1 MENLNLIGKKVVKKS
16 GEVFNVVST
25 RFDEKSLI
33 IVLDDGKLGYDLRRA
48 IPSGL
53 IRFEDDV
60 VQKIVEQKVKE
71 INENIAAK
79 PSVPPE
85 NPIDSLLKKAVQ
97 LFKCEGAKSSPY
109 LDHSYNF
116 SCLQAGNIY
125 GTKAYDI
132 YVQCCRNLG
141 FFTDKKNNFLP
152 RRILYASK
160 ATPEGYAVWMLP
172 HNNLTGTATS
182 WANIINDDK
191 IYEVWRMNDD
201 GESSNRLAFIK
212 QANGEY
218 VFMGIY
224 TLEKKDVIN
233 RTIDGIPIKVVKTYK
248 RFSDKYPRD

>member
-1 MENLNLIGKKVVKKS
+1 MENLNFIGKKVVKKS
-16 GEVFNVVST
+16 GAVFNVIST
-25 RFDEKSLI
+25 RFDEKKLI
-33 IVLDDGKLGYDLRRA
+33 IVLDDGKKGYDLLIA

-53 IRFEDDV
+53 IRFEDDLF
-60 VQKIVEQKVKE
+60 QKIVEQKVEE
-71 INENIAAK
+71 INENIG
-79 PSVPPE
+79 VQPPE
-85 NPIDSLLKKAVQ
+85 EPDPPFGILLKKAVR
-97 LFKCEGAKSSPY
+97 LFKGEGAKSSPY

-141 FFTDKKNNFLP
+141 FFTEKKSDFLP
-152 RRILYASK
+152 RRSLYASK

-172 HNNLTGTATS
+172 HNNLTGDATS

-191 IYEVWRMNDD
+191 IYEVWRIDDD
-201 GESSNRLAFIK
+201 GESSDRVTFIK

>member
-1 MENLNLIGKKVVKKS
+1 MENLNFIGKKVVKKS

-33 IVLDDGKLGYDLRRA
+33 IVLDDGKNGYDLVKA

-60 VQKIVEQKVKE
+60 IQKIVEQKVKE
-71 INENIAAK
+71 IIGGRVK
-79 PSVPPE
+79 PPVPPP
-85 NPIDSLLKKAVQ
+85 PIDSLLKIAVR
-97 LFKCEGAKSSPY
+97 LFKGEGTKSSPY

-116 SCLQAGNIY
+116 SCLQAENIY

-132 YVQCCRNLG
+132 YMKCCRNLG
-141 FFTDKKNNFLP
+141 FFTEKKDDFLP
-152 RRILYASK
+152 RRTLYASK

-172 HNNLTGTATS
+172 HNNLTGDATS
-182 WANIINDDK
+182 WANIIKDDK
-191 IYEVWRMNDD
+191 IYEVWRIDDD
-201 GESSNRLAFIK
+201 GELSNRVTFIK

-233 RTIDGIPIKVVKTYK
+233 RTINGIPIKVVKTYK

>member
-1 MENLNLIGKKVVKKS
+1 MENLNFIGKKVVKKS
-16 GEVFNVVST
+16 GEVFNVIST

-33 IVLDDGKLGYDLRRA
+33 IVLDDGKNGYDLRRA

-60 VQKIVEQKVKE
+60 VQKIVEQI
-71 INENIAAK
+71 INK
-79 PSVPPE
+79 KQPPE
-85 NPIDSLLKKAVQ
+85 ETDFIDILLKKAVQ

-116 SCLQAGNIY
+116 SCLQARNIY

-132 YVQCCRNLG
+132 YMQCCRNLG
-141 FFTDKKNNFLP
+141 FFTEKKDNFLP
-152 RRILYASK
+152 RRSLYASK

-172 HNNLTGTATS
+172 HNNLTGDATS

-191 IYEVWRMNDD
+191 IYEVWRIDDD
-201 GESSNRLAFIK
+201 GESSDRVTFIK

-248 RFSDKYPRD
+248 RFSEKYPRD

>member
-1 MENLNLIGKKVVKKS
+1 MENLNFIGKKVVKKS
-16 GEVFNVVST
+16 GEVFNVIST
-25 RFDEKSLI
+25 RFDEKHLI
-33 IVLDDGKLGYDLRRA
+33 IVLDDGKSGYELCVA
-48 IPSGL
+48 IPSGF

-71 INENIAAK
+71 IIGGRVE
-79 PSVPPE
+79 PPVPP
-85 NPIDSLLKKAVQ
+85 PPDILLKAVR
-97 LFKCEGAKSSPY
+97 LFKGNGAKSSPY

-116 SCLQAGNIY
+116 SCLQARNIY

-141 FFTDKKNNFLP
+141 FFTEKKSDFLP

-172 HNNLTGTATS
+172 HNNLTGDATS

-191 IYEVWRMNDD
+191 IYEVWRIDDD
-201 GESSNRLAFIK
+201 GESSDRVTFIK

>member
-1 MENLNLIGKKVVKKS
+1 MENLNFIGKKVVKKS

-25 RFDEKSLI
+25 RFDDKSLI
-33 IVLDDGKLGYDLRRA
+33 IVLDDGKSGYELCVA
-48 IPSGL
+48 IPSGF

-60 VQKIVEQKVKE
+60 IQKIVEQKVKE
-71 INENIAAK
+71 INEKKVAK
-79 PSVPPE
+79 PPVPPV
-85 NPIDSLLKKAVQ
+85 PLIDSLLKIAVR
-97 LFKCEGAKSSPY
+97 LFKGEGTKSSPY

-116 SCLQAGNIY
+116 SSLQAGNIY
-125 GTKAYDI
+125 GTNAYEI

-141 FFTDKKNNFLP
+141 FFTYQKGKFGP
-152 RRILYASK
+152 QQILYAVP

-172 HNNLTGTATS
+172 HNNLTGDATS

-191 IYEVWRMNDD
+191 IYEVWRIDDD
-201 GESSNRLAFIK
+201 GESSDRVTFIK

>member
-1 MENLNLIGKKVVKKS
+1 MENLNFIGKKVVKKS

-25 RFDEKSLI
+25 RFDEKKL
-33 IVLDDGKLGYDLRRA
+33 IVLDDGKKGYDLLIA

-53 IRFEDDV
+53 IRFEDDLF
-60 VQKIVEQKVKE
+60 QKIVEQKVKE
-71 INENIAAK
+71 INE
-79 PSVPPE
+79 PPVTP
-85 NPIDSLLKKAVQ
+85 PIDILLRKAVR
-97 LFKCEGAKSSPY
+97 LFKGEGAKSSPY

-116 SCLQAGNIY
+116 SSLQAGNIY

-132 YVQCCRNLG
+132 YMQCCRNLG
-141 FFTDKKNNFLP
+141 FFTDKKYNFLP

-160 ATPEGYAVWMLP
+160 ATPEGYAVWVLP
-172 HNNLTGTATS
+172 HNNLTGDATS

-191 IYEVWRMNDD
+191 IYEVCRVDDD
-201 GESSNRLAFIK
+201 GESSDRVTFIK

-248 RFSDKYPRD
+248 RFSDKYPHD

>member
-1 MENLNLIGKKVVKKS
+1 MENLNFIGKRVLKKT
-16 GEVFNVVST
+16 GDVFNVIST

-71 INENIAAK
+71 INKKIAEK

-97 LFKCEGAKSSPY
+97 LFKCEGSKSNPY
-109 LDHSYNF
+109 TNHSSDF

-132 YVQCCRNLG
+132 YMQCCKNLG
-141 FFTDKKNNFLP
+141 FFTYQKGKFQLQQ
-152 RRILYASK
+152 ILYAVP
-160 ATPEGYAVWMLP
+160 ATPKGYAVWMLP
-172 HNNLTGTATS
+172 HNNLTGTAKS

>member
-1 MENLNLIGKKVVKKS
+1 MENLNFIGKKVVKKS

-33 IVLDDGKLGYDLRRA
+33 IVLDDGKNGYDLRRA

-60 VQKIVEQKVKE
+60 VQQKVKE
-71 INENIAAK
+71 IIGGRVK
-79 PSVPPE
+79 PPE
-85 NPIDSLLKKAVQ
+85 NPIDILLKKAVR
-97 LFKCEGAKSSPY
+97 LFKGEGVKSSPY

-160 ATPEGYAVWMLP
+160 ATLEGYAVWMLP
-172 HNNLTGTATS
+172 HNNLTGDATS

-191 IYEVWRMNDD
+191 IYEVWRIDDD
-201 GESSNRLAFIK
+201 GESSDRVTFIK

-224 TLEKKDVIN
+224 TLEKKDVIKQ
-233 RTIDGIPIKVVKTYK
+233 TIDGIPIKVVKTYK
-248 RFSDKYPRD
+248 RFSDKYPHD